1 VVESWSVRSIQ
12 IRASLQ
18 YSSTTILRSRVFLTF
33 CALLFALCPAATAQQ
48 PTKISRIGYLAGPS
62 LSSMSVR
69 TEAFR
74 QGLRE
79 LGYVEGKNIVLE
91 SRYSEEKIDRLLA
104 LVAEFVRLKADVIVT
119 RRSY

>member
-1 VVESWSVRSIQ
+1 
-12 IRASLQ
+12 
-18 YSSTTILRSRVFLTF
+18 
-33 CALLFALCPAATAQQ
+33 
-48 PTKISRIGYLAGPS
+48 
-62 LSSMSVR
+62 VR

-91 SRYSEEKIDRLLA
+91 SRYSEGKIDRLHA